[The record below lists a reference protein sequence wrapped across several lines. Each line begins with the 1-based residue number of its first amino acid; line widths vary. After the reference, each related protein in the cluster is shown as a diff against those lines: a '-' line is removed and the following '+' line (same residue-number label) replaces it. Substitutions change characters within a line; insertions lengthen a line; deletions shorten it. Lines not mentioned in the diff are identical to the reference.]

1 VKQILSDVEVRR
13 MMRNRERDMMEE
25 VVDLLARAAD
35 IIATLVETRVIE
47 EEDAAGYDLRR
58 LYSEL
63 NRLRDDVEDIGYDL

>member
-1 VKQILSDVEVRR
+1 
-13 MMRNRERDMMEE
+13 MRNRERDMMEE